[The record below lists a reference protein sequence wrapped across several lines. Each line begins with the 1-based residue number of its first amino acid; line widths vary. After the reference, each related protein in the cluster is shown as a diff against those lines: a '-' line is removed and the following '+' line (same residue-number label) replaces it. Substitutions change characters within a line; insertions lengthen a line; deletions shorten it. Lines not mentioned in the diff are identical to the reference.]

1 VRRQRGA
8 SALSRADASRCTSVT
23 RPALEPGLRHVS
35 MATSHRFRILNIVDH
50 VTRERLR
57 AVLDPSISDK
67 RVVRELSALIA

>member
-1 VRRQRGA
+1 
-8 SALSRADASRCTSVT
+8 
-23 RPALEPGLRHVS
+23 